1 MTSRRSRSRA
11 GATMVEAAFGLILFL
26 MLVFGIMEFGR
37 LVWIYNTVS
46 YAAREA
52 SRYASVRGSA
62 APAPATAND
71 IRQAVLKDT
80 VGLDPNAVNVVVV
93 WTPNNDPS
101 GAVAVTV
108 TYSGNSLVGWIPAPA
123 VSAKSTM
130 LISQ

>member
-1 MTSRRSRSRA
+1 MSFPRNQSSA
-11 GATMVEAAFGLILFL
+11 GATLVEAAFSLMLFL

-46 YAAREA
+46 YVAREA

-71 IRQAVLKDT
+71 IRQAVLKEA
-80 VGLDPNAVNVVVV
+80 VGLDPSAVNVAVV
-93 WTPNNDPS
+93 WSPNNDPAS
-101 GAVAVTV
+101 AVSVTV
-108 TYSGNSLVGWIPAPA
+108 TYTGNSLVGWIPAPA
-123 VSAKSTM
+123 ISAKSTM